1 MKQASS
7 SSGSNENP
15 DEDSSIGV
23 GGKVGSIIKG
33 LGELWDQSQY
43 DEEYNLSE
51 FLAKL
56 NS

>member
-1 MKQASS
+1 MKQGSS
-7 SSGSNENP
+7 SNDNP
-15 DEDSSIGV
+15 DADSTAGL
-23 GGKVGSIIKG
+23 GGKSGSIIKG

-43 DEEYNLSE
+43 DEEYNLSD